1 MSKSKIKDEA
11 LLFFQVSPEERLKDK
26 KVFKIRLEN
35 LLKIKKIPPADFL
48 SDIDCAKKRRLAFLR
63 NAREGMKSGSKYE
76 KWCSSEFRLFD
87 TPASKKFHQEK
98 ENVSCLV
105 TGEESIKLVRERSS
119 GDNIFDTERQVLSK
133 NPDGTLKRS
142 VIKETYARVTLRGK
156 RKSVDEHC
164 VSTVSIFSIMAFQ
177 NVIYNHAPQS

>member
-1 MSKSKIKDEA
+1 M
-11 LLFFQVSPEERLKDK
+11 
-26 KVFKIRLEN
+26 
-35 LLKIKKIPPADFL
+35 
-48 SDIDCAKKRRLAFLR
+48 
-63 NAREGMKSGSKYE
+63 
-76 KWCSSEFRLFD
+76 
-87 TPASKKFHQEK
+87 
-98 ENVSCLV
+98 
-105 TGEESIKLVRERSS
+105 RERSS

-133 NPDGTLKRS
+133 NPDGTLKVS